1 MKPVL
6 FLFSALL
13 IFQSAICQ
21 NNFEQFNSERSR
33 ITKNGM
39 LVLGSWGAANIIAGT
54 IGIASTNGEAKYFHQ
69 MNLIWGAANFLIAA
83 PSYFSLKRRALNLSL
98 SETARQQSSIEKI
111 YFLNAGLDLVY
122 ITAGAYCIQ
131 KGNNDSK
138 HDLYKGYGKSLLL
151 QGGGLLIF
159 DVTMSLI
166 HVNHGKKLY
175 KFLNSV
181 QLAGNSA
188 GITWKL

>member
-13 IFQSAICQ
+13 IFQSVFSQ
-21 NNFEQFNSERSR
+21 NSFEQFNSERSR

-54 IGIASTNGEAKYFHQ
+54 IGVASSNGEAKYFHQ
-69 MNLIWGAANFLIAA
+69 MNLIWGATNFLIAA

-98 SETARQQSSIEKI
+98 SETARQQSSVEKI

-166 HVNHGKKLY
+166 HVNHGKRLY

-181 QLAGNSA
+181 QLTGNSA
-188 GITWKL
+188 GIIWKL